1 MAQKLK
7 TKLKIKKGDRVV
19 VATGRDKGKT
29 GEVLRVMPDRNR
41 AVVQGVNL
49 MSRHQRPTQASAGG
63 IVEMEAAIHIS
74 NLAHIDPKD
83 QEPTRVGYKFLE
95 DGRKVRF
102 ARRSGEI
109 IDN

>member
-1 MAQKLK
+1 
-7 TKLKIKKGDRVV
+7 
-19 VATGRDKGKT
+19 
-29 GEVLRVMPDRNR
+29 
-41 AVVQGVNL
+41 
-49 MSRHQRPTQASAGG
+49 
-63 IVEMEAAIHIS
+63 MEAAVHIS